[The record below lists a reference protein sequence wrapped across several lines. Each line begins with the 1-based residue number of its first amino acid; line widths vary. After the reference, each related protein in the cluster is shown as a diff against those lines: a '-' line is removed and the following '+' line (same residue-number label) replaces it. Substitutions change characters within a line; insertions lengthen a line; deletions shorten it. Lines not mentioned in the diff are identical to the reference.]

1 MTLLSTEDHSSWP
14 PRKNR
19 GETLILLEASL
30 TAVQKR
36 PENIEAAE
44 TAETANCASGRLGKK
59 GTKCVGDARSGGDSA
74 GGGDRG
80 RCQMNRVAKD
90 GGASVHTTR
99 VGGQNLEVI
108 LADFAGT
115 RRATKTQRHEEYV
128 AVFFLSSC
136 LRGQLGSKTNAV
148 RWGSTPFRST
158 FQGVPPRENAPRMK
172 KAAGTM
178 RFVSAAFD
186 DLRQFTITWRRSVP

>member
-74 GGGDRG
+74 GGDDRG

-90 GGASVHTTR
+90 GGASVHYQSGWPKSGGDLGRFCRDEESHEDTKAR
-99 VGGQNLEVI
+99 RIRCSFLFVFVPSWSVGFENQCCSLGLHALQEYLP
-108 LADFAGT
+108 G
-115 RRATKTQRHEEYV
+115 RATQGECTAHEKGRRDD
-128 AVFFLSSC
+128 AI
-136 LRGQLGSKTNAV
+136 RLG
-148 RWGSTPFRST
+148 G
-158 FQGVPPRENAPRMK
+158 
-172 KAAGTM
+172 
-178 RFVSAAFD
+178 
-186 DLRQFTITWRRSVP
+186 RQ